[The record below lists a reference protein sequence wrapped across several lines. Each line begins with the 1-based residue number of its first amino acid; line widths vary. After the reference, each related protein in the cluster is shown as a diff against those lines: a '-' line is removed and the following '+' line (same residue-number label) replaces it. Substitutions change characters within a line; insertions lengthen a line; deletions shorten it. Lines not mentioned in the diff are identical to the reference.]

1 MESKLPY
8 FRMHVHSLRTGG
20 GILRQPYRI
29 IVIDDDPI
37 TRMDLVEMLQE
48 VGYDV
53 VAEGKNGEEAVR
65 LTQTWHPDL
74 VIMDVKMPV
83 MDGLTATGI
92 IRNTSNSAVMLLT
105 AYSQKD
111 MVVQAMAKGV
121 CAYLVKPVMEE
132 ELLPTVEQVL
142 ANR

>member
-1 MESKLPY
+1 M
-8 FRMHVHSLRTGG
+8 
-20 GILRQPYRI
+20 RQSYRI

-65 LTQTWHPDL
+65 LTQTWRPHL

-83 MDGLTATGI
+83 MDGLAATGI
-92 IRNTSNSAVMLLT
+92 IRSTSDTDVLLLT

-111 MVVQAMAKGV
+111 MVARAKAKGV
-121 CAYLVKPVMEE
+121 CGYLVKPVMEE
-132 ELLPTVEQVL
+132 ELLPAVERVL
-142 ANR
+142 ASRLR

>member
-1 MESKLPY
+1 M
-8 FRMHVHSLRTGG
+8 
-20 GILRQPYRI
+20 RQPYRI

-37 TRMDLVEMLQE
+37 TRMDLIEMLQE
-48 VGYDV
+48 VGYHV

-74 VIMDVKMPV
+74 IIMDVKMPV

-92 IRNTSNSAVMLLT
+92 IRSCSDTAILLLT

-111 MVVQAMAKGV
+111 MVVKAMAKGV
-121 CAYLVKPVMEE
+121 SAYLIKPVMEE
-132 ELLPTVEQVL
+132 EFLPAVEQVL
-142 ANR
+142 TNR